1 MSRDGNRGVSEE
13 AMRDAVGNPI
23 APIEVK
29 DTPQGPTFGYLGSK
43 AFVSLNE
50 AGEVVTCWGTRREGL
65 RDS

>member
-1 MSRDGNRGVSEE
+1 
-13 AMRDAVGNPI
+13 MRDAVGNPI